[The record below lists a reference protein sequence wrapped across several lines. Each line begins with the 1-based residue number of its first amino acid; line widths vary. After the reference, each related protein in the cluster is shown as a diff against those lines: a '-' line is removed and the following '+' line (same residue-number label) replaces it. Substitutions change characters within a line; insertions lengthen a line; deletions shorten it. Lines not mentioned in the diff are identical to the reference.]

1 MPEVKVL
8 RPHTVGGIVR
18 KRGEVYSENERLTDE
33 KVRIGLV
40 EKIRSKAESAM
51 YEPRESKPKVR
62 ITGRTGNWYL
72 FSDGDKALGKKAAA
86 EKLGVEELPDV
97 DFNDN

>member
-8 RPHTVGGIVR
+8 RPHTVRGIVK
-18 KRGEVYSENERLTDE
+18 KRGEVYSENERLADE

-40 EKIRSKAESAM
+40 EKVRAKVETAM
-51 YEPRESKPKVR
+51 YQARETKPEVR

>member
-8 RPHTVGGIVR
+8 RPHTVGGVVR
-18 KRGEVYSENERLTDE
+18 KRGEVYSESERIADE

-40 EKIRSKAESAM
+40 EKARAKVEATM
-51 YEPRESKPKVR
+51 YQPREVEPEVT
-62 ITGRTGNWYL
+62 ITGRTGNWYF

-86 EKLGVEELPDV
+86 EKLGLEELPDV
-97 DFNDN
+97 DFDDN